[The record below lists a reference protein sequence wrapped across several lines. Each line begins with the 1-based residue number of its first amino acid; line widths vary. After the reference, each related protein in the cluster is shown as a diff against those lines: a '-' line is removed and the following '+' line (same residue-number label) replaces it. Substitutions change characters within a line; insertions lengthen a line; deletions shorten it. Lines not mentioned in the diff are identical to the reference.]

1 MTSRSTAL
9 VGARLARLEDERLL
23 RGRGRFVADLE
34 PANTV
39 HAAFVRSPVP
49 HGRILD
55 VDLDGIRDDPRLMAV
70 LSHSDLPHE
79 LSNDSGPRQPLLA
92 GREVAYA
99 GQPVVVV
106 MASDRYAA
114 EDLAEQ
120 VFLDIEPLEAV
131 TDLEESLSGPAKVHS
146 GESSN
151 VVLVND
157 SWPSELD
164 QAIASAHLVVEA
176 EYRTERQS
184 AMPMETR
191 GILAVPD
198 PTSGGLTLYTGTQ
211 MPHILRDALAS
222 FLELPQTAVRIIA
235 PDVGGAFGVKLAVYP
250 EDLVVAIAARRL
262 QRPVKWI
269 CDRYEA
275 FTSDYQCRGSHYRA
289 VASFESDGTWTGLG
303 VELTC
308 PAGAFFAVPW
318 SGALVETFIGT
329 TSLPGPYRIGH
340 YGYRCRGVLT
350 NTTPTCSYRATG
362 GPAATWITESLID
375 RAARRLG
382 IDRAEL
388 RRRNMITATEVPFAT
403 HGGLEIDTGTHL
415 EALETAL
422 DHVDFRNWEK
432 RRSAAASE
440 GRHIGLGVASYVAPT
455 AAGVMGPDPS
465 VAIPFESATVRFEPS
480 GDVTILAGV
489 SSQGQGLETTLAQVA
504 ADELGVAVSRIKVRA
519 GDTLMCPYSGGTHGS
534 RAAVLGGAA
543 TKLAAAAV
551 AAKMR
556 AIAAH
561 LLEADPGDIELADGR
576 ATVRGVPAAAIT
588 LDEIAMRAHLQAQ
601 SLPAGMEPGLES
613 TNRYLNRRYYT
624 AANGCHAAVV
634 ELFEATGAFK
644 VLDYVVVQD
653 GGLIINPSIV
663 EGQVRGGV
671 TQGVGSVFLE
681 AVDYDRQ
688 GSLLTSSLIHYLLP
702 KESDVVPQMKIVHI
716 QSPSEHPGGMRGIG
730 EAGLHAAVAA
740 LANAVED
747 ATGHEIDRV
756 PVRPQQ
762 IADLVSAE
770 GRHHLVGE
778 QAE

>member
-1 MTSRSTAL
+1 
-9 VGARLARLEDERLL
+9 
-23 RGRGRFVADLE
+23 
-34 PANTV
+34 
-39 HAAFVRSPVP
+39 
-49 HGRILD
+49 
-55 VDLDGIRDDPRLMAV
+55 
-70 LSHSDLPHE
+70 
-79 LSNDSGPRQPLLA
+79 
-92 GREVAYA
+92 
-99 GQPVVVV
+99 
-106 MASDRYAA
+106 
-114 EDLAEQ
+114 
-120 VFLDIEPLEAV
+120 
-131 TDLEESLSGPAKVHS
+131 
-146 GESSN
+146 
-151 VVLVND
+151 
-157 SWPSELD
+157 
-164 QAIASAHLVVEA
+164 
-176 EYRTERQS
+176 
-184 AMPMETR
+184 
-191 GILAVPD
+191 
-198 PTSGGLTLYTGTQ
+198 
-211 MPHILRDALAS
+211 
-222 FLELPQTAVRIIA
+222 
-235 PDVGGAFGVKLAVYP
+235 
-250 EDLVVAIAARRL
+250 
-262 QRPVKWI
+262 
-269 CDRYEA
+269 
-275 FTSDYQCRGSHYRA
+275 
-289 VASFESDGTWTGLG
+289 
-303 VELTC
+303 
-308 PAGAFFAVPW
+308 
-318 SGALVETFIGT
+318 
-329 TSLPGPYRIGH
+329 
-340 YGYRCRGVLT
+340 
-350 NTTPTCSYRATG
+350 
-362 GPAATWITESLID
+362 
-375 RAARRLG
+375 
-382 IDRAEL
+382 
-388 RRRNMITATEVPFAT
+388 MITAAEVPFTT

-422 DHVDFRNWEK
+422 DHVGFRNWEK

-465 VAIPFESATVRFEPS
+465 IAIPFESATVRFEPS

-504 ADELGVAVSRIKVRA
+504 ADELGVAVHRIKVRA

-576 ATVRGVPAAAIT
+576 AMVRGVPAAAIT

-624 AANGCHAAVV
+624 TANGCHAAVV

-671 TQGVGSVFLE
+671 AQGVGSVFLE
-681 AVDYDRQ
+681 AVDYDRE

-702 KESDVVPQMKIVHI
+702 KESDVVPRMKIVHI

-770 GRHHLVGE
+770 GRHNLVGE
-778 QAE
+778 QAQ

>member
-1 MTSRSTAL
+1 MTSLSMPV

-34 PANTV
+34 PAHTV

-49 HGRILD
+49 HGQILD
-55 VDLDGIRDDPRLMAV
+55 VGLDVVRDDPRLIAAFC
-70 LSHSDLPHE
+70 HTDLPHK
-79 LSNDSGPRQPLLA
+79 LANDSGPRQPLLA
-92 GREVAYA
+92 GGEVTYV
-99 GQPVVVV
+99 GQPIAVV
-106 MASDRYAA
+106 MASDRYVA

-120 VFLDIEPLEAV
+120 VQPDIEPLDAV
-131 TDLEESLSGPAKVHS
+131 TDIDESLQDHATAHIDEPT
-146 GESSN
+146 N
-151 VVLVND
+151 VVLTND
-157 SWPSELD
+157 SWPNELD
-164 QAIASAHLVVEA
+164 EVIAAAHLVVDA

-191 GILAVPD
+191 GVLAVPD
-198 PTSGGLTLYTGTQ
+198 LDSGGLTVHTGTQ

-222 FLELPQTAVRIIA
+222 FLELPQTAVRIVA

-250 EDLVVAIAARRL
+250 EDLVIAIAALRL
-262 QRPVKWI
+262 HRPVKWI

-275 FTSDYQCRGSHYRA
+275 FTSDYQCRGSSYRA
-289 VASFESDGTWTGLG
+289 TAAFDRDGTWRGLG

-318 SGALVETFIGT
+318 SGAVVETFIGS

-350 NTTPTCSYRATG
+350 NTTPTSAYRATG
-362 GPAATWITESLID
+362 GPAATWITESLMD
-375 RAARRLG
+375 RAAQRLG
-382 IDRAEL
+382 IDRVEL
-388 RRRNMITATEVPFAT
+388 RRRNMITASEVPFAT

-422 DHVDFRNWEK
+422 DHVGFDDWEK
-432 RRSAAASE
+432 RRAAAVAE
-440 GRHIGLGVASYVAPT
+440 GRHIGLGIASYVAPT

-465 VAIPFESATVRFEPS
+465 VAIPFDSTTVRIEPS

-489 SSQGQGLETTLAQVA
+489 SSQGQGLETTLAQIT
-504 ADELGVAVSRIKVRA
+504 ADELAIDVGRITVRA
-519 GDTLMCPYSGGTHGS
+519 GDTLTCPYSGGTHGS
-534 RAAVLGGAA
+534 RAGVLGGAA
-543 TKLAAAAV
+543 TKTAAAAV
-551 AAKMR
+551 AAKVR
-556 AIAAH
+556 AIAGH
-561 LLEADPGDIELADGR
+561 LLEASPDDIDLAAGQ
-576 ATVRGVPAAAIT
+576 AQVRGVPSAAIT
-588 LDEIAMRAHLQAQ
+588 LDEIAMRSHLQAQ
-601 SLPAGMEPGLES
+601 SLPVGMEPGLES

-624 AANGCHAAVV
+624 TANGCHAAIV
-634 ELFEATGAFK
+634 ELLEATGGFR

-653 GGLIINPSIV
+653 GGVIINPSIV

-671 TQGVGSVFLE
+671 AQGVGSVFLE

-688 GSLLTSSLIHYLLP
+688 GGLMTSSLIHYLLP
-702 KESDVVPQMKIVHI
+702 RESDVVPRMRIVHI

-756 PVRPQQ
+756 PVRPER

-770 GRHHLVGE
+770 SRHHLVDE
-778 QAE
+778 

>member
-9 VGARLARLEDERLL
+9 VGARLARLEDERFL
-23 RGRGRFVADLE
+23 RGRSRFVADLQ
-34 PANTV
+34 PAGTV

-55 VDLDGIRDDPRLMAV
+55 VDSSSIRDDPRLVAL
-70 LSHSDLPHE
+70 LSHSDLPQE

-92 GREVAYA
+92 GREVTYA
-99 GQPVVVV
+99 GQPIAAVI
-106 MASDRYAA
+106 ASDRYVA

-120 VFLDIEPLEAV
+120 VVLDVEPLEAV
-131 TDLEESLSGPAKVHS
+131 IDLNESLSGSVMVHS
-146 GESSN
+146 SESTN
-151 VVLVND
+151 VVMVND
-157 SWPSELD
+157 CWSAELD
-164 QAIASAHLVVEA
+164 EAIAAAHLVVDA

-191 GILAVPD
+191 GVLAVPD
-198 PTSGGLTLYTGTQ
+198 PNGGGLTLHTGTQ
-211 MPHILRDALAS
+211 MPHILRDALAAL
-222 FLELPQTAVRIIA
+222 LELSQTAVRIVA

-250 EDLVVAIAARRL
+250 EDLVIAIAALRL

-275 FTSDYQCRGSHYRA
+275 FTSDYQCRGSGYRA
-289 VASFESDGTWTGLG
+289 TAAFDRDGTWTGLG

-318 SGALVETFIGT
+318 SGALVETFIGS

-350 NTTPTCSYRATG
+350 NTTPTSAYRATG
-362 GPAATWITESLID
+362 GPAATWITESLMD

-388 RRRNMITATEVPFAT
+388 RRRNMITASEVPFAT

-415 EALETAL
+415 EALQTAL
-422 DHVDFRNWEK
+422 DHVGFDAWEE
-432 RRSAAASE
+432 RRAAAASE
-440 GRHIGLGVASYVAPT
+440 GRHIGLGIASYVAPT

-465 VAIPFESATVRFEPS
+465 VAIPFDSTTVRIEPS

-489 SSQGQGLETTLAQVA
+489 SSQGQGLETTLAQIA
-504 ADELGVAVSRIKVRA
+504 ADELGIAVNRITVRA
-519 GDTLMCPYSGGTHGS
+519 GDTLTCPYSGGTHGS
-534 RAAVLGGAA
+534 RAGVLGGAA
-543 TKLAAAAV
+543 TKTAAAAV
-551 AAKMR
+551 ATKMR

-561 LLEADPGDIELADGR
+561 LLEASPDDIDLAAGR
-576 ATVRGVPAAAIT
+576 ATVRGVPSAAIT
-588 LDEIAMRAHLQAQ
+588 LDEIAMRSHLQAQ

-624 AANGCHAAVV
+624 TANGCHAAVV
-634 ELFEATGAFK
+634 ELFEATGGFR

-653 GGLIINPSIV
+653 GGVIINPSIV

-671 TQGVGSVFLE
+671 AQGVGSVFLE
-681 AVDYDRQ
+681 AVDYDRL
-688 GSLLTSSLIHYLLP
+688 GGLLTSSLIHYLLP
-702 KESDVVPQMKIVHI
+702 RESDVVPHMRIVHL

-730 EAGLHAAVAA
+730 EAGLHAAIAA

-756 PVRPQQ
+756 PVRPER
-762 IADLVSAE
+762 IADLVSADS
-770 GRHHLVGE
+770 RHHLIRE
-778 QAE
+778 QSE

>member
-1 MTSRSTAL
+1 MTSRSTPL

-34 PANTV
+34 PAHTA

-55 VDLDGIRDDPRLMAV
+55 LALDAVRDDPRAIAV

-79 LSNDSGPRQPLLA
+79 LSNGAGPGQPLLA
-92 GREVAYA
+92 GKEVTYV
-99 GQPVVVV
+99 GQPVAVVL
-106 MASDRYAA
+106 ASSRYVA

-120 VFLDIEPLEAV
+120 VSLDIEPLEAV
-131 TDLEESLSGPAKVHS
+131 TSIEESLRDETPVHT
-146 GESSN
+146 GESTN

-157 SWPSELD
+157 SWAAELD
-164 QAIASAHLVVEA
+164 EVVASAHLVVEA
-176 EYRTERQS
+176 DYQTERQS

-191 GILAVPD
+191 GVLAVPD
-198 PTSGGLTLYTGTQ
+198 PVGAGLTIHTGTQ
-211 MPHILRDALAS
+211 MPHILRDEIAS
-222 FLELPQTAVRIIA
+222 FLGLPLTAVRIVA

-250 EDLVVAIAARRL
+250 EELVAAIAARRL
-262 QRPVKWI
+262 QQPVKWI

-275 FTSDYQCRGSHYRA
+275 FTSDYQCRGARYRA
-289 VASFESDGTWTGLG
+289 VASFDRDGSWTGLG

-318 SGALVETFIGT
+318 SGALVETFIGS
-329 TSLPGPYRIGH
+329 TSLPGPYRIGR

-350 NTTPTCSYRATG
+350 NTTPTCAYRATG

-388 RRRNMITATEVPFAT
+388 RRRNLITASEIPFAT

-422 DHVDFRNWEK
+422 DHVGFHDWED
-432 RRSAAASE
+432 RRAEAASQ
-440 GRHIGLGVASYVAPT
+440 GRHIGLGIASYVAPT

-465 VAIPFESATVRFEPS
+465 VAIPFDSTTVRVEPS

-489 SSQGQGLETTLAQVA
+489 SSQGQGLETTLAQIA
-504 ADELGVAVSRIKVRA
+504 ADELGVDVSRITVRA
-519 GDTLMCPYSGGTHGS
+519 GDTLTCPYSGGTHGS
-534 RAAVLGGAA
+534 RAGVLGGAA
-543 TKLAAAAV
+543 TKSAAAAV
-551 AAKMR
+551 SAKIR
-556 AIAAH
+556 DIAAH
-561 LLEADPGDIELADGR
+561 LLEADSGDIDLIDSR

-601 SLPAGMEPGLES
+601 SLPAGIEPGLES
-613 TNRYLNRRYYT
+613 TNRYLNHRYYT
-624 AANGCHAAVV
+624 TANGCHAAVV
-634 ELFEATGAFK
+634 ELFEATGAFR

-653 GGLIINPSIV
+653 GGVIINPSIV

-671 TQGVGSVFLE
+671 AQGVGSVFLE
-681 AVDYDRQ
+681 AVDYDHQ
-688 GSLLTSSLIHYLLP
+688 GGLLTSSLIHYLLP
-702 KESDVVPQMKIVHI
+702 RESDVVPRMRIVHI

-747 ATGHEIDRV
+747 ATNHEIDRV
-756 PVRPQQ
+756 PVRPER
-762 IADLVSAE
+762 IADLVSAQ
-770 GRHHLVGE
+770 GGDHLLGE
-778 QAE
+778 QLE

>member
-1 MTSRSTAL
+1 MTSPSTPAA
-9 VGARLARLEDERLL
+9 GARLVRLEDERLL

-34 PANTV
+34 PAHTV
-39 HAAFVRSPVP
+39 HVAFVRSPLA
-49 HGRILD
+49 HGRILG
-55 VDLDGIRDDPRLMAV
+55 VNLDAVGDDPRAIAV
-70 LSHSDLPHE
+70 LSHEDLPYE

-92 GREVAYA
+92 GNEVVYA
-99 GQPVVVV
+99 GQPIAAV
-106 MASDRYAA
+106 MAADRYVA

-120 VFLDIEPLEAV
+120 VQLDIEPLDAV
-131 TDLEESLSGPAKVHS
+131 TGIDDSLRDGTPAHT
-146 GESSN
+146 GAATN

-157 SWPSELD
+157 SWPDELD
-164 QAIASAHLVVEA
+164 EAVASAHLVVEA

-191 GILAVPD
+191 GMLAVPD
-198 PTSGGLTLYTGTQ
+198 PGGGGLTLHTGTQ

-222 FLELPQTAVRIIA
+222 LLGLPQTAVRVVA

-250 EDLVVAIAARRL
+250 EDLVVAFAARRL

-275 FTSDYQCRGSHYRA
+275 FTSDYQCRGSRYRA
-289 VASFESDGTWTGLG
+289 VAAFDRDGTWTGLG
-303 VELTC
+303 VELAC
-308 PAGAFFAVPW
+308 PAGAFVAVPW
-318 SGALVETFIGT
+318 SGALVETFIGS

-350 NTTPTCSYRATG
+350 NTPPTSAYRATG
-362 GPAATWITESLID
+362 GPAATWITESLMD

-382 IDRAEL
+382 IGRAEL
-388 RRRNMITATEVPFAT
+388 RRRNMITAPEVPFAT
-403 HGGLEIDTGTHL
+403 RGGLEIDTGTHL

-422 DHVDFRNWEK
+422 DRIGFAEWEQ
-432 RRSAAASE
+432 RRAAAAAG
-440 GRHIGLGVASYVAPT
+440 GRHIGLGIASYVAPT

-465 VAIPFESATVRFEPS
+465 VAVPFDSATVRIEPS

-489 SSQGQGLETTLAQVA
+489 PSQGQGLETTLAQIA
-504 ADELGVAVSRIKVRA
+504 ADELGVAVNRITVRA

-534 RAAVLGGAA
+534 RAGVLGGAA

-551 AAKMR
+551 ASKIR
-556 AIAAH
+556 SVAAH
-561 LLEADPGDIELADGR
+561 LLEASPDDIDLGAGR
-576 ATVRGVPAAAIT
+576 ASVRGVPSAAIT
-588 LDEIAMRAHLQAQ
+588 LDEIAMRSHLQAQ
-601 SLPAGMEPGLES
+601 CLPAGMEPGLES
-613 TNRYLNRRYYT
+613 TNRYLNHRYYT
-624 AANGCHAAVV
+624 TANGCHAAVV
-634 ELFEATGAFK
+634 ELFEATGGFK

-653 GGLIINPSIV
+653 GGVIINPSIV

-671 TQGVGSVFLE
+671 AQGVGSVFLE
-681 AVDYDRQ
+681 AVDYDRH
-688 GSLLTSSLIHYLLP
+688 GNLLTSSLIHYLLP
-702 KESDVVPQMKIVHI
+702 RESDVVGRMRIVHI

-756 PVRPQQ
+756 PVRPER

-770 GRHHLVGE
+770 SRHHLTGE
-778 QAE
+778 QSQ

>member
-1 MTSRSTAL
+1 MPV

-34 PANTV
+34 PAHTV

-49 HGRILD
+49 HGQIVDVGLD
-55 VDLDGIRDDPRLMAV
+55 AVRDDPRVIAAFC
-70 LSHSDLPHE
+70 HTDLPHE
-79 LSNDSGPRQPLLA
+79 LTNDSGPRQPLLA
-92 GREVAYA
+92 GSEVTYI
-99 GQPVVVV
+99 GQPIAVV
-106 MASDRYAA
+106 MASDRYVA

-120 VFLDIEPLEAV
+120 VQPDIEPLDAV
-131 TDLEESLSGPAKVHS
+131 TDIDASLRDHTTAHT
-146 GESSN
+146 GEPTN

-157 SWPSELD
+157 SWPAELD
-164 QAIASAHLVVEA
+164 EVIAAAHLVVDA
-176 EYRTERQS
+176 QYRTERQS

-191 GILAVPD
+191 GVLAVPD
-198 PTSGGLTLYTGTQ
+198 LDGGGLTVHTGTQ
-211 MPHILRDALAS
+211 MPHILRDALAT
-222 FLELPQTAVRIIA
+222 FLGLPQTAVRIVA

-275 FTSDYQCRGSHYRA
+275 FTSDYQCRGSEYRA
-289 VASFESDGTWTGLG
+289 VAAFDREGTWIGLG

-308 PAGAFFAVPW
+308 PAGAYFAVPW

-362 GPAATWITESLID
+362 GPAATWITESLLD

-388 RRRNMITATEVPFAT
+388 RRRNMITASEVPFAT

-422 DHVDFRNWEK
+422 DHIGFEAWDERQ
-432 RRSAAASE
+432 AAAAAE

-465 VAIPFESATVRFEPS
+465 VAIPFESATVRVEPS

-489 SSQGQGLETTLAQVA
+489 SSQGQGLETTLAQIA
-504 ADELGVAVSRIKVRA
+504 ADELGVAVSRITVRA
-519 GDTLMCPYSGGTHGS
+519 GDTLTCPYSGGTHGS
-534 RAAVLGGAA
+534 RAGVLGGAA
-543 TKLAAAAV
+543 TKTAAAAV

-556 AIAAH
+556 AIAGH
-561 LLEADPGDIELADGR
+561 LLEASPDDIDVADGQ
-576 ATVRGVPAAAIT
+576 ALVRGVPAAAIT
-588 LDEIAMRAHLQAQ
+588 LDEIAMRSHLQAQ
-601 SLPAGMEPGLES
+601 SLPVGMEPGLES

-624 AANGCHAAVV
+624 TANGCHAAVV
-634 ELFEATGAFK
+634 ELFGATGGFR

-653 GGLIINPSIV
+653 GGVIINPSIV

-671 TQGVGSVFLE
+671 AQGVGSVFLE

-688 GSLLTSSLIHYLLP
+688 GGLITSSLIHYLLP
-702 KESDVVPQMKIVHI
+702 RESDVVPRMRIVHL
-716 QSPSEHPGGMRGIG
+716 QSPSEHPGGARGIG
-730 EAGLHAAVAA
+730 ESGLHAAVAA

-756 PVRPQQ
+756 PVRPER

-770 GRHHLVGE
+770 GRHHLVDE
-778 QAE
+778 QPE

>member
-1 MTSRSTAL
+1 MTSRSAPL

-34 PANTV
+34 PAHTA
-39 HAAFVRSPVP
+39 HAAFVRSPFP

-55 VDLDGIRDDPRLMAV
+55 VGLDAVRNDPRAIAV
-70 LSHSDLPHE
+70 LSHEDLPQK
-79 LSNDSGPRQPLLA
+79 LSNDLGPRQPLLA
-92 GREVAYA
+92 SGEVSYA
-99 GQPVVVV
+99 GQPIAVVI
-106 MASDRYAA
+106 AADRYVA

-120 VFLDIEPLEAV
+120 VQLDVEPLDAV
-131 TDLEESLSGPAKVHS
+131 TEIDESLCDDTPAHT
-146 GESSN
+146 GEPTN

-157 SWPSELD
+157 SWPAELD
-164 QAIASAHLVVEA
+164 EAIASAHLVVEA

-198 PTSGGLTLYTGTQ
+198 PSGGGLTVHTGTQ
-211 MPHILRDALAS
+211 MPHILRDALAT
-222 FLELPQTAVRIIA
+222 FLELPQTAVRVVA

-250 EDLVVAIAARRL
+250 EDLLVAIAARRL

-275 FTSDYQCRGSHYRA
+275 FTSDYQCRGSSYRA
-289 VASFESDGTWTGLG
+289 VAAFDRDGTWTGLG

-308 PAGAFFAVPW
+308 PAGAFFALPW
-318 SGALVETFIGT
+318 SGALVETFIGS

-350 NTTPTCSYRATG
+350 NTTPTSAYRATG
-362 GPAATWITESLID
+362 GPAATWITESLMD

-382 IDRAEL
+382 IDRVEL
-388 RRRNMITATEVPFAT
+388 RRRNMITPPEVPFTT

-415 EALETAL
+415 EALKAAL
-422 DHVDFRNWEK
+422 DHIGFDSWEE
-432 RRSAAASE
+432 RRTAATAE
-440 GRHIGLGVASYVAPT
+440 GRHIGLGIASYVAPT

-465 VAIPFESATVRFEPS
+465 VAIPFDSTTVRIEPS
-480 GDVTILAGV
+480 GDVTVLAGV
-489 SSQGQGLETTLAQVA
+489 SSQGQGLETTLAQIA
-504 ADELGVAVSRIKVRA
+504 ADELGVAVSRITVRA

-534 RAAVLGGAA
+534 RAGVLGGAA
-543 TKLAAAAV
+543 TRMAAAAV
-551 AAKMR
+551 ASKMR

-561 LLEADPGDIELADGR
+561 LLEASPDDIHLAAGR
-576 ATVRGVPAAAIT
+576 ASVRGVPAAAVT
-588 LDEIAMRAHLQAQ
+588 LDEIAMRSHLQAQ

-613 TNRYLNRRYYT
+613 TNRYLNHRYST
-624 AANGCHAAVV
+624 TANGCHAAVV
-634 ELFEATGAFK
+634 ELFEATGAFR

-653 GGLIINPSIV
+653 GGVIINPSIV

-671 TQGVGSVFLE
+671 AQGVGSVFLE

-688 GSLLTSSLIHYLLP
+688 GGLLTSSLIHYLLP
-702 KESDVVPQMKIVHI
+702 RESDVVPRMRIVHI

-756 PVRPQQ
+756 PVRPER

-770 GRHHLVGE
+770 SRHHLIYE
-778 QAE
+778 QPE

>member
-1 MTSRSTAL
+1 MTSRSTPL
-9 VGARLARLEDERLL
+9 VGTRLARLEDERLL

-34 PANTV
+34 PAHTA

-49 HGRILD
+49 HGRILG
-55 VDLDGIRDDPRLMAV
+55 VGLDAVRDDPRVIAV
-70 LSHSDLPHE
+70 LGHTDLPHE
-79 LSNDSGPRQPLLA
+79 LTNDSGPRQPLLA
-92 GREVAYA
+92 GGEVTYV
-99 GQPVVVV
+99 GQPVAVVI
-106 MASDRYAA
+106 ASNRYVA
-114 EDLAEQ
+114 EDLTEQ
-120 VFLDIEPLEAV
+120 VPLDIEPLDAV
-131 TDLEESLSGPAKVHS
+131 TEIDESLQGDTTVHT
-146 GESSN
+146 GEETN

-157 SWPSELD
+157 SWPAQLD
-164 QAIASAHLVVEA
+164 EAIAAAHLVVEA

-198 PTSGGLTLYTGTQ
+198 PSGEGLALHTGTQ
-211 MPHILRDALAS
+211 MPHILRDALAAV
-222 FLELPQTAVRIIA
+222 LGLPQTAVRIVT

-250 EDLVVAIAARRL
+250 EDLVVALAARRL

-275 FTSDYQCRGSHYRA
+275 FTSDYQCRGSRYRA
-289 VASFESDGTWTGLG
+289 VAAFDRDGTWTGLG

-318 SGALVETFIGT
+318 SGALVETFIGS
-329 TSLPGPYRIGH
+329 TSLPGPYRIGR

-350 NTTPTCSYRATG
+350 NTTPTSAYRATG
-362 GPAATWITESLID
+362 GPAATWITESLLD

-382 IDRAEL
+382 IGRAEL
-388 RRRNMITATEVPFAT
+388 RRRNMITPTEVPFAT

-422 DHVDFRNWEK
+422 DHVGFDAWEE
-432 RRSAAASE
+432 RRAVAASE
-440 GRHIGLGVASYVAPT
+440 GRHIGLGIASYVAPT

-465 VAIPFESATVRFEPS
+465 VAIPFDSTTVRIEPS

-489 SSQGQGLETTLAQVA
+489 SSQGQGLETTLAQIA
-504 ADELGVAVSRIKVRA
+504 SDELGVAVNRITVRA

-534 RAAVLGGAA
+534 RAGVLGGAA
-543 TKLAAAAV
+543 TKMAAAAV
-551 AAKMR
+551 ASKVQ

-561 LLEADPGDIELADGR
+561 LLEASPDDIDLATGR
-576 ATVRGVPAAAIT
+576 ATVRGVPSAAIT
-588 LDEIAMRAHLQAQ
+588 LDEIAMRSHLQAQ

-613 TNRYLNRRYYT
+613 TNRYLNHRYYT
-624 AANGCHAAVV
+624 TANGCHVAVV

-653 GGLIINPSIV
+653 GGVIINPSIV

-671 TQGVGSVFLE
+671 AQGVGSVFLE
-681 AVDYDRQ
+681 AIDYDRQ
-688 GSLLTSSLIHYLLP
+688 GGLLTSSLIHYLLP
-702 KESDVVPQMKIVHI
+702 RESDVVPQMRIVHI

-756 PVRPQQ
+756 PIRPEQ
-762 IADLVSAE
+762 IADLVSNK

-778 QAE
+778 QLE